1 MSRSWSVYILEL
13 ENGSLYTGV
22 TTDLAARYRAHA
34 EGRGARAVRM
44 AGGPRRIAWRQEA
57 LTKAEAHRLERAI
70 KALPR
75 HRKDR
80 ILADGLAAV
89 GLAADGHPLPA

>member
-1 MSRSWSVYILEL
+1 VSRSWSVYILEL

-44 AGGPRRIAWRQEA
+44 AGGPRRIAWCQAA

-89 GLAADGHPLPA
+89 GLAADGHPSTA